1 MNRLSIFLSGALFG
15 FGLGVLLTILYCIA
29 RLKP

>member
-1 MNRLSIFLSGALFG
+1 MNRVQIFLTGTLFG

-29 RLKP
+29 RLR